1 MVGVVRSSRA
11 DEVWNGSRKC
21 LRCEV
26 MLVMLVVSRV
36 RKSNLFPVHSKG
48 DQLI

>member
-1 MVGVVRSSRA
+1 MVRSSRA

-21 LRCEV
+21 LRREV

-36 RKSNLFPVHSKG
+36 RKSNLFPVSKG